1 MDFDQLA
8 KKTREIFVVPRP
20 PEEVT
25 RAVSALLDHLDN
37 SCKSIALAFL
47 ENIQSAL
54 STLTMPFN
62 YSWSTVYNLH
72 RQRLFLAERIRSGG
86 IDAEEG
92 EDEAKLEMRRT
103 KVAIRIAA
111 ERLRD
116 FTESEEGL
124 EVLPSEICWHLLRST
139 ENPELLAAAQELTR
153 QGAILIWSAF
163 EVLARDLFTAILNQR
178 PGAVNLLI
186 NSAARRRFLTAKFEL
201 ETLAAYDFDLSRS
214 LGTILSQYE
223 SLNDLPGV
231 KDVYLAL
238 FPGRPALVASLSDP
252 CLWLLFQRRNLIVHR
267 RGIVDDQYR
276 DKTGDNKPIG
286 ERLLV
291 VPQEV
296 DCYIDSV
303 VAAGAEML
311 DATVLPREGE

>member
-1 MDFDQLA
+1 M
-8 KKTREIFVVPRP
+8 VPRP

-25 RAVSALLDHLDN
+25 RAVSELLERLD
-37 SCKSIALAFL
+37 SSTKPIALAFL

-54 STLTMPFN
+54 SVLTMPFN
-62 YSWSTVYNLH
+62 YSWSTVHNLH

-86 IDAEEG
+86 IEAEEG
-92 EDEAKLEMRRT
+92 EGEAQLEMRRT
-103 KVAIRIAA
+103 ETAIRIAA

-124 EVLPSEICWHLLRST
+124 EVLPGEICWHLLRST

-153 QGAILIWSAF
+153 QGVVLIWSAF

-178 PGAVNLLI
+178 PGAINLLI
-186 NSAARRRFLTAKFEL
+186 NSAARRRFLATKFEL
-201 ETLAAYDFDLSRS
+201 ETLAAYDFDLSKS

-223 SLNDLPGV
+223 SLNDLPGI

-238 FPGRPALVASLSDP
+238 FPGHPTLVASLSDP
-252 CLWLLFQRRNLIVHR
+252 SLWPLFQRRNLIVHR
-267 RGIVDDQYR
+267 RGIVDGQYR
-276 DKTGDNKPIG
+276 DKTGDDKPIG

-291 VPQEV
+291 VPREV
-296 DCYIDSV
+296 DCYVDSV
-303 VAAGAEML
+303 VAAGTEML
-311 DATVLPREGE
+311 GATVLPREGRAGAKE